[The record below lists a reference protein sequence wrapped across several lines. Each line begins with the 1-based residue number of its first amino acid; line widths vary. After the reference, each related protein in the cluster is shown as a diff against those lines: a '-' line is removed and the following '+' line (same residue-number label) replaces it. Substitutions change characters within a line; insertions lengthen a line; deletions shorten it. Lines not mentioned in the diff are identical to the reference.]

1 MLDTNIC
8 GYIIRNKPIY
18 IKEKLKAIEKKHTIV
33 LSSIVVAEILFGL
46 KKKNSLQLSHI
57 VKSFLDNFI
66 VYDFDKSA
74 ANEYAII
81 RDYLEKEGNIISSN
95 DLFIASHAK
104 SLNAILVTNNTKEFS
119 RIKSLKIEDWIVKDN
134 LAK

>member
-8 GYIIRNKPIY
+8 GYIIRNKPQY
-18 IKEKLKAIEKKHTIV
+18 IKEKLKTIEKKHTIV

-46 KKKNSLQLSHI
+46 KKKNSQQLSNI

-81 RDYLEKEGNIISSN
+81 RDDLERKGKIIGSN

-104 SLNAILVTNNTKEFS
+104 SLGAILVTNNTKEFE
-119 RIKSLKIEDWIVKDN
+119 RIESLKIEDWTLQKE
-134 LAK
+134 L